1 MFVEEARSQVKSS
14 QVNHVHVASRALKRL
29 PVIGNMYHV
38 TKFLGTSAHRC
49 RKLFVAHKRVFVRCA
64 TILEL
69 LHSPTT
75 MPHWI
80 VMNAL

>member
-1 MFVEEARSQVKSS
+1 
-14 QVNHVHVASRALKRL
+14 
-29 PVIGNMYHV
+29 MYHV

>member
-1 MFVEEARSQVKSS
+1 MQEAV
-14 QVNHVHVASRALKRL
+14 
-29 PVIGNMYHV
+29 
-38 TKFLGTSAHRC
+38 
-49 RKLFVAHKRVFVRCA
+49 FVAHKRVFVRCA
-64 TILEL
+64 TILVL